1 MSFFDRLPH
10 FLDVGCPAVSCDS
23 GVSIRK
29 RELMSF
35 YSVTFSP
42 SPIFVF

>member
-1 MSFFDRLPH
+1 MSFFDRLLH
-10 FLDVGCPAVSCDS
+10 FLDDGCSAVSCDS
-23 GVSIRK
+23 GVSVRK

-35 YSVTFSP
+35 YSVTLSP